1 MTLPGVEPPPARQTI
16 TTEGQDFMVAVP
28 GAAGQV
34 VRTGRGEDRAAV
46 TGFELGSA
54 QLALIEV
61 GFPAVAEAVG
71 TSDAVILCTMLR
83 TPPGGRWD
91 GVPLAPGQTFVYPAG
106 STHHAR
112 DPAGLRFALSV
123 LPAEV
128 LESGTRSLG
137 FNPDRAGDRPV
148 VVGGDLPALCERFVD
163 DDEFDVPASLAQDHL
178 VDAAIRTICGGPDES
193 NRRGGSRWQDGEL
206 IRASIA
212 FLEHNGRW
220 IVPMLTLCRHVHVSE
235 RRLQIAF
242 GNLFGIGP
250 NAYMRYRALQSVHQ
264 VLRDAEPDEVMVSE
278 VARRHDFRHLGRF
291 AGFYSATYG
300 EAPSS
305 TLRRRR

>member
-1 MTLPGVEPPPARQTI
+1 MHEVEPSPARQTI

-46 TGFELGSA
+46 TGFELGRA

-83 TPPGGRWD
+83 TPPGGCWD
-91 GVPLAPGQTFVYPAG
+91 GVALAPGQTFVYPAG
-106 STHHAR
+106 STHHAH

-123 LPAEV
+123 VPAEV
-128 LESGTRSLG
+128 LESGARNLG
-137 FNPDRAGDRPV
+137 FDPDRAGDHHV
-148 VVGGDLPALCERFVD
+148 VVGGDLAALCDRFVD
-163 DDEFDVPASLAQDHL
+163 GDEFDVPASLAEDHL
-178 VDAAIRTICGGPDES
+178 VDAAIRTVCGGPD
-193 NRRGGSRWQDGEL
+193 RLRTPGSGRWQDGEL
-206 IRASIA
+206 VQAAIE
-212 FLEHNGRW
+212 FLEQSGRW
-220 IVPMLTLCRHVHVSE
+220 MVPTLTLCRQVHVSE

-242 GNLFGIGP
+242 KNLLGIGP
-250 NAYMRYRALQSVHQ
+250 NAYMRYRALQSVHR
-264 VLRDAEPDEVMVSE
+264 VLRDAEPDEVIVSD
-278 VARRHDFRHLGRF
+278 VARLHDFRHLGRF

-300 EAPSS
+300 EAPSR
-305 TLRRRR
+305 TLRRAG

>member
-1 MTLPGVEPPPARQTI
+1 MTLPAVEPPPARQTV

-46 TGFELGSA
+46 TGFELGA
-54 QLALIEV
+54 VQLALIEV

-91 GVPLAPGQTFVYPAG
+91 GVALAPGQTFVYPAG

-123 LPAEV
+123 LPADV
-128 LESGTRSLG
+128 LESGARSLG
-137 FNPDRAGDRPV
+137 LNPDHAGDHHV
-148 VVGGDLPALCERFVD
+148 VVGGDLAALCGQFVD
-163 DDEFDVPASLAQDHL
+163 ADEFDVPASLAADHL
-178 VDAAIRTICGGPDES
+178 VDAAVRTICARPDGPADL
-193 NRRGGSRWQDGEL
+193 RGGRWQDSDLVQATIE
-206 IRASIA
+206 
-212 FLEHNGRW
+212 FLDRNGRW
-220 IVPMLTLCRHVHVSE
+220 MVPMLTLCRHVHVSE

-242 GNLFGIGP
+242 GNMLGIGP
-250 NAYMRYRALQSVHQ
+250 NAYMRYRALQSVHRI
-264 VLRDAEPDEVMVSE
+264 LRDAEPDELTVSE

-300 EAPSS
+300 EAPSA
-305 TLRRRR
+305 TLRRAR